1 MTSPQA
7 DRTLDCRGMKY
18 PVPIL
23 KAEQALAEMSPG
35 QVLEVV
41 STDANTKPDLT
52 TWAGR
57 IASEL
62 VAISD
67 TSNGQYSFFVRKG
80 GAAPAAQATQAR
92 RDENLFLVVLRTGV
106 NQPGQVRA
114 AFMYASLAAAMGQDT
129 VVYCVQEGADAAKND
144 VPQKDTSPQGGPTI
158 SQRIAEAV
166 EMGVRVEVC
175 EQTAS
180 VRGIK
185 AEDLIPEAKLIGG
198 ASLIDYA
205 IRARGTLT
213 F

>member
-1 MTSPQA
+1 M
-7 DRTLDCRGMKY
+7 MY

-23 KAEQALAEMSPG
+23 KAEQALAGMSAG

-41 STDANTKPDLT
+41 STDANTKPDLA
-52 TWAGR
+52 TWAERAG
-57 IASEL
+57 AEL
-62 VAISD
+62 LTIGDATD
-67 TSNGQYSFFVRKG
+67 GPYSFFVRKKD
-80 GAAPAAQATQAR
+80 AAAAIEAQPQKAAQ
-92 RDENLFLVVLRTGV
+92 DENLFLVLLRTGL

-129 VVYCVQEGADAAKND
+129 VVYCVQEGADAAKKD
-144 VPQKDTSPQGGPTI
+144 VPEKDPSPQTGPTI
-158 SQRIAEAV
+158 SQRIGEAL
-166 EMGVRVEVC
+166 EMGVRLEVC

-185 AEDLIPEAKLIGG
+185 AEDLIPAAKLIGG